1 MTLSRLD
8 DGELGGTP
16 ATGLRDKFR
25 AMGDDR
31 LPGIGSSAVAGIRAL
46 RKSQSNQ
53 PNRGPG

>member
-1 MTLSRLD
+1 
-8 DGELGGTP
+8 
-16 ATGLRDKFR
+16 
-25 AMGDDR
+25 MGDDR